1 MMVRTQVQLT
11 VEQYKALKN
20 LATRRQVSVAELVRQ
35 SVDMLIESSESI
47 SKEERIRRA
56 LSIVGRF
63 HSGEKGANISE
74 NHDDYL
80 ADIYAS

>member
-1 MMVRTQVQLT
+1 MVRTQVQLT
-11 VEQYKALKN
+11 EEQYKALRS
-20 LATRRQVSVAELVRQ
+20 LAVRRQVSVAELVRQ
-35 SVDMLIESSESI
+35 SVDMLIESSEGI

-63 HSGEKGANISE
+63 HSSEKGANVSE
-74 NHDDYL
+74 NHDEYL

>member
-35 SVDMLIESSESI
+35 SVDMLIESESI